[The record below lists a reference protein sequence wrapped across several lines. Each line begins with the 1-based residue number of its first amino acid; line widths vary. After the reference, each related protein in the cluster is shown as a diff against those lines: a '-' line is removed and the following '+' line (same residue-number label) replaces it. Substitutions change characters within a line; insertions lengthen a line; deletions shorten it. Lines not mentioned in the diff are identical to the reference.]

1 MYMNGRDLAGGPLRE
16 RRQHLEDLV
25 ADLGSER
32 RHPDDPAEH
41 VFSVRPRES
50 KSFFPKAAERARS
63 ALRKAGAEAPN
74 LDAYV

>member
-1 MYMNGRDLAGGPLRE
+1 
-16 RRQHLEDLV
+16 LV
-25 ADLGSER
+25 ADLWSER

-50 KSFFPKAAERARS
+50 KSFFPKAVERARS